1 MWTKLVDVL
10 GKICVVYDNLA
21 KIGERKRDALVTVD
35 MEGLS
40 KVLDEEQL
48 AAAKIQRLEKERG
61 NIMKELAKNNPSV
74 NDSTKAED
82 FYKNAPSLAME
93 KRLIS
98 LHKSLSKSVDRAVKI
113 RDNNQILAQGALDAV
128 KYHLNRMSNATVET
142 TYGNKGGEVV
152 TRQKNFDFKA

>member
-1 MWTKLVDVL
+1 MWTKLIDIL

-21 KIGERKRDALVTVD
+21 KIGEKKRDALVTVD
-35 MEGLS
+35 MEGLA

-61 NIMKELAKNNPSV
+61 NILKELAKNNPAVS
-74 NDSTKAED
+74 NATKAEE
-82 FYKNAPSLAME
+82 FYKNAPSLSME

-98 LHKSLSKSVDRAVKI
+98 LHKSLSKSVDRAIKI

-128 KYHLNRMSNATVET
+128 KYHLNRLSNATVDP
-142 TYGNKGGEVV
+142 TYGSNGGETVS
-152 TRQKNFDFKA
+152 RKKNFDFKA

>member
-35 MEGLS
+35 MEGLA

-61 NIMKELAKNNPSV
+61 NILKELAKNNLAI
-74 NDSTKAED
+74 NDATKAED

-98 LHKSLSKSVDRAVKI
+98 LHKSLSKSVNRAVKI

-128 KYHLNRMSNATVET
+128 KYHLNRLSNATVDT
-142 TYGNKGGEVV
+142 TYGNKGGEIV

>member
-128 KYHLNRMSNATVET
+128 KYHLNRMSHAAVET
-142 TYGNKGGEVV
+142 TYSKGGEVV

>member
-1 MWTKLVDVL
+1 MWTKLIDVL

-21 KIGERKRDALVTVD
+21 KIGERKRDALVTID
-35 MEGLS
+35 MEGLA
-40 KVLDEEQL
+40 KILDEEQL

-61 NIMKELAKNNPSV
+61 AILSELSKTIPAING
-74 NDSTKAED
+74 STKAED

-98 LHKSLSKSVDRAVKI
+98 LHKTLTKNVNRAVKI

-128 KYHLNRMSNATVET
+128 NYHLNRLSNAAVET
-142 TYGNKGGEVV
+142 TYGNKGGEIV

>member
-35 MEGLS
+35 MESLS

-61 NIMKELAKNNPSV
+61 NIMKELAKNIPTV

-128 KYHLNRMSNATVET
+128 KYHLNRLSNAAVET
-142 TYGNKGGEVV
+142 TYGSKGGEVV
-152 TRQKNFDFKA
+152 RRQKNFDFKA

>member
-1 MWTKLVDVL
+1 MWTKLIDVL

-21 KIGERKRDALVTVD
+21 KIGERKRDALVTID
-35 MEGLS
+35 MEGLA

-61 NIMKELAKNNPSV
+61 AILSELSKTIPAV

-98 LHKSLSKSVDRAVKI
+98 LHKTLTKNVNRAVKI

-128 KYHLNRMSNATVET
+128 NYHLNRLSNAAVET
-142 TYGNKGGEVV
+142 TYGNKGSEIV
-152 TRQKNFDFKA
+152 TRQKNFEFKA

>member
-1 MWTKLVDVL
+1 MWTKLIDVL

-21 KIGERKRDALVTVD
+21 KIGEKKRDALVAVD

-61 NIMKELAKNNPSV
+61 NILKELAKNNPSV
-74 NDSTKAED
+74 SDATKAED
-82 FYKNAPSLAME
+82 FYKNAPSLAIE

-98 LHKSLSKSVDRAVKI
+98 LHKSLSKNVDRALKI

-128 KYHLNRMSNATVET
+128 QYHLNRLSNATVDP
-142 TYGNKGGEVV
+142 TYGNKGGETVS
-152 TRQKNFDFKA
+152 RRKNFDFSA

>member
-10 GKICVVYDNLA
+10 GKICVVYDSLA

-35 MEGLS
+35 MESLS

-61 NIMKELAKNNPSV
+61 NILKELSKNNPAI
-74 NDSTKAED
+74 NDATKAED

-93 KRLIS
+93 KRLIA
-98 LHKSLSKSVDRAVKI
+98 LHKSLSKSVDRAIKI

-128 KYHLNRMSNATVET
+128 KYHLNRLSNAAVEP
-142 TYGNKGGEVV
+142 TYGSKGGEIV

>member
-35 MEGLS
+35 MESLS

-61 NIMKELAKNNPSV
+61 NIMKELAKNNPAV

-128 KYHLNRMSNATVET
+128 KYHLNRMSNAAVET
-142 TYGNKGGEVV
+142 TYGSKGGEVV

>member
-1 MWTKLVDVL
+1 MWTKLIEVL

-21 KIGERKRDALVTVD
+21 KIGEKKRDALVTID

-40 KVLDEEQL
+40 KILDEEQL
-48 AAAKIQRLEKERG
+48 AASKIQKLEKERG
-61 NIMKELAKNNPSV
+61 NILKELAKNNPAI

-82 FYKNAPSLAME
+82 FYKNAPSLAIE
-93 KRLIS
+93 KRLIT
-98 LHKSLSKSVDRAVKI
+98 LHKTLTKNVDRAIKI

-128 KYHLNRMSNATVET
+128 KVHLNKISNAAVEP
-142 TYGNKGGEVV
+142 TYGKKGGEIV

>member
-21 KIGERKRDALVTVD
+21 KIGEKKRDALVTVD
-35 MEGLS
+35 MESLA

-61 NIMKELAKNNPSV
+61 NILKELAKNNPAVS
-74 NDSTKAED
+74 DATKAED

-98 LHKSLSKSVDRAVKI
+98 LHKMLSKSVDRAVKL

-128 KYHLNRMSNATVET
+128 NYHLNRLSNAAVET
-142 TYGNKGGEVV
+142 TYGNKGGEIV

>member
-35 MEGLS
+35 MESLS

-61 NIMKELAKNNPSV
+61 NILKELAKNNPAI
-74 NDSTKAED
+74 NDATKAED

-128 KYHLNRMSNATVET
+128 KYHLNRLSNAAVEP
-142 TYGNKGGEVV
+142 TYGSKGGEIV
-152 TRQKNFDFKA
+152 TRRKNFDFKA

>member
-10 GKICVVYDNLA
+10 GKICVVYDNLS
-21 KIGERKRDALVTVD
+21 KIGERKRDALISID
-35 MEGLS
+35 MEGLA
-40 KVLDEEQL
+40 KILDEEQL

-61 NIMKELAKNNPSV
+61 NILQELAKNNPSI

-82 FYKNAPSLAME
+82 FYKNAPSLSME

-98 LHKSLSKSVDRAVKI
+98 LHKSLSKAVERTVKI

-128 KYHLNRMSNATVET
+128 QYHLNKLSNATVEQ
-142 TYGNKGGEVV
+142 TYGSKGGEIVS
-152 TRQKNFDFKA
+152 RQKNFDFKA

>member
-10 GKICVVYDNLA
+10 GKICVVYDSLA
-21 KIGERKRDALVTVD
+21 KIGEKKRDALVTVD
-35 MEGLS
+35 MESLS

-61 NIMKELAKNNPSV
+61 NILKELSKNNPAI
-74 NDSTKAED
+74 NDATKAED

-93 KRLIS
+93 KRLIA
-98 LHKSLSKSVDRAVKI
+98 LHKSLSKSVDRAIKI

-128 KYHLNRMSNATVET
+128 KYHLNRLSNAAVEP
-142 TYGNKGGEVV
+142 TYGSKGGEIV

>member
-128 KYHLNRMSNATVET
+128 KYHLNRMSNAAVET

>member
-21 KIGERKRDALVTVD
+21 KIGEKKRDALVTVD
-35 MEGLS
+35 MESLA

-61 NIMKELAKNNPSV
+61 NILKELAKNNPAV
-74 NDSTKAED
+74 NDATKAED

-128 KYHLNRMSNATVET
+128 NYHLNRLSNAAVET
-142 TYGNKGGEVV
+142 TYGNKGGEIV